1 MPTDNA
7 NRKAEH
13 VSGVSNL
20 TYDLNALLHN
30 TLEAIAALEVYKAD
44 CQDDQEAS
52 SLFDELQKRSVED
65 VQRIKPLL
73 VKQLSR

>member
-7 NRKAEH
+7 NRKAEQ

-20 TYDLNALLHN
+20 TYDLNTLLHN
-30 TLEAIAALEVYKAD
+30 TLEGIAALEVYKAD
-44 CQDDQEAS
+44 CKDDQEAS
-52 SLFDELQKRSVED
+52 SLFDELQKRSIED

-73 VKQLSR
+73 IKQLSR